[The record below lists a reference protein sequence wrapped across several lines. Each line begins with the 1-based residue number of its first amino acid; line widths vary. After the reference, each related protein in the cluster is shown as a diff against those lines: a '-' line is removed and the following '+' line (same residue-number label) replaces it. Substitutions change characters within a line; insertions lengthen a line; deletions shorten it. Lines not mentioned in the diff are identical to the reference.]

1 MERMV
6 SRHGLP
12 DGGRDAL
19 TRAPVM
25 ALFLVREVEVLLGSS
40 VKDPKPNPT
49 ASS

>member
-1 MERMV
+1 MRSRNRERKLG
-6 SRHGLP
+6 R
-12 DGGRDAL
+12 RDAFA
-19 TRAPVM
+19 RAPVM